1 MMKRVMDWFARP
13 VVRFVHLRLGLSPDR
28 LTWLAFGASAAAA
41 AAIALRQVGAG
52 LALMAAG
59 QVLDGLDGGV
69 AREFGLASERGHRL
83 DTLLDRASETL
94 IFLGFAAARLVP
106 LTLALVTIIAVLLL
120 TTVCDRS
127 GLDPG
132 MKRVALYF
140 GRWVPYPALF
150 TLIFGVNLAAY
161 VIGLLVID
169 CRFQLRMDALGGDL
183 DTVASRAAAGE
194 PSAISRQP
202 SAISW
207 LRARGAARGP
217 GTPEPSRPRS
227 ELTADG

>member
-1 MMKRVMDWFARP
+1 M
-13 VVRFVHLRLGLSPDR
+13 
-28 LTWLAFGASAAAA
+28 
-41 AAIALRQVGAG
+41 
-52 LALMAAG
+52 
-59 QVLDGLDGGV
+59 
-69 AREFGLASERGHRL
+69 
-83 DTLLDRASETL
+83 
-94 IFLGFAAARLVP
+94 
-106 LTLALVTIIAVLLL
+106 LLL

-127 GLDPG
+127 GFDPG

-194 PSAISRQP
+194 PSAISHQP
-202 SAISW
+202 SAIGW
-207 LRARGAARGP
+207 LGARGAARGP
-217 GTPEPSRPRS
+217 GTPEPSRPRGK
-227 ELTADG
+227 LTADG